1 MLRHLVSAY
10 LIRLVS
16 YQKTAKSA
24 QSEQVHPV
32 HLREDHKKNRIE
44 HQLGSRKYWPWELLS

>member
-1 MLRHLVSAY
+1 MLRHLVSDY

-16 YQKTAKSA
+16 YQKTDKSA

-32 HLREDHKKNRIE
+32 HLMGYHKKNRIE
-44 HQLGSRKYWPWELLS
+44 HQ